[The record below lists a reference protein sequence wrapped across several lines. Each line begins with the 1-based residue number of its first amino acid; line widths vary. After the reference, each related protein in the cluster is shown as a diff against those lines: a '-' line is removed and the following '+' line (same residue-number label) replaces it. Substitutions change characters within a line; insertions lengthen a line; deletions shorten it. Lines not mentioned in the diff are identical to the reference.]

1 MLGVHAQAHPLDRAR
16 DRSAAYDSGVDFSF
30 AFTPDLIAV
39 FLTLFVLEVVLGV
52 DNVIFI
58 SILASKLPKE
68 QQARARNLGLT
79 LAMVIRVVLVL
90 FAGWIITLKEELFV
104 LWGLGFSWKDLI
116 LIAGGLFLVY
126 KAVTEIHHKL
136 EGAEEE
142 HGTGKKVAQVTFAS
156 VITQILLLDIVFSLD
171 SVITAVGMTENLV
184 VIITVVVLSFGIM
197 LFASRFIF
205 AFVNKHPTVKM
216 LALSFLLLI
225 GVFLVAEGFGVH
237 IDKALI
243 YAPMAFAIVV
253 EALNLAYA
261 ARKAKRENLRQH
273 AVQLRPQYPDVDES
287 VAVHAALSNDPHA
300 GSVGLSSKPVAGD
313 DAPAAGE
320 ERQGLG

>member
-1 MLGVHAQAHPLDRAR
+1 
-16 DRSAAYDSGVDFSF
+16 VDFSF

-39 FLTLFVLEVVLGV
+39 FVTLFVLEIVLGV

-79 LAMVIRVVLVL
+79 LAMVIRVVLVF
-90 FAGWIITLKEELFV
+90 FAGWIITLKEDVVVWF
-104 LWGLGFSWKDLI
+104 GMGFSWKDFI

-142 HGTGKKVAQVTFAS
+142 HGSGGKKVAQVTFAS
-156 VITQILLLDIVFSLD
+156 VLIQILLLDIVFSLD

-205 AFVNKHPTVKM
+205 TFVNKHPTVKM

-225 GVFLVAEGFGVH
+225 GVFLIAEGFGIH

-243 YAPMAFAIVV
+243 YAPMAFAILV
-253 EALNLAYA
+253 EALNLIYA
-261 ARKAKRENLRQH
+261 ARKAKREHKAQH

-287 VAVHAALSNDPHA
+287 VAVAAALSKAPDA
-300 GSVGLSSKPVAGD
+300 GAVGLSRKPVSGAAAD
-313 DAPAAGE
+313 D
-320 ERQGLG
+320 ERAGLG

>member
-1 MLGVHAQAHPLDRAR
+1 
-16 DRSAAYDSGVDFSF
+16 VDFSF

-39 FLTLFVLEVVLGV
+39 FLTLFVLEIVLGV

-68 QQARARNLGLT
+68 QQAKARNLGLT
-79 LAMVIRVVLVL
+79 LAMLIRVILVF
-90 FAGWIITLKEELFV
+90 FAGWIITLKEDIFFIGEM
-104 LWGLGFSWKDLI
+104 GFSWKDII

-142 HGTGKKVAQVTFAS
+142 HGGAGPRRVTFAS

-225 GVFLVAEGFGVH
+225 GVFLIAEGFGIK

-243 YAPMAFAIVV
+243 YAPMAFAILV
-253 EALNLAYA
+253 EALNLLYA
-261 ARKAKRENLRQH
+261 ANKAKREHRRQS
-273 AVQLRPQYPDVDES
+273 AVRLRPTYPDVDES
-287 VAVHAALSNDPHA
+287 VAVAAALSKGPDA
-300 GSVGLSSKPVAGD
+300 GAVGLSRKPVQGEA
-313 DAPAAGE
+313 APGE

>member
-1 MLGVHAQAHPLDRAR
+1 M
-16 DRSAAYDSGVDFSF
+16 DFSF

-68 QQARARNLGLT
+68 QQAKARNLGLT
-79 LAMVIRVVLVL
+79 LAMVIRVILVL
-90 FAGWIITLKEELFV
+90 FAGWIITLKEEIFV

-142 HGTGKKVAQVTFAS
+142 HGGAGRKDVTFGA
-156 VITQILLLDIVFSLD
+156 VLAQILALDIVFSLD

-197 LFASRFIF
+197 LFAARFIF
-205 AFVNKHPTVKM
+205 SFVNKHPTVKM

-237 IDKALI
+237 IDKAFI
-243 YAPMAFAIVV
+243 YAPMAFAILV
-253 EALNLAYA
+253 EALNLTYA
-261 ARKAKRENLRQH
+261 ARKAKREHKRQS
-273 AVQLRPQYPDVDES
+273 AVQLRPQYPDADES
-287 VAVHAALSNDPHA
+287 VAVAAALSKGPHA
-300 GSVGLSSKPVAGD
+300 GSVGLSAKPVAGD
-313 DAPAAGE
+313 AAPAAGE

>member
-1 MLGVHAQAHPLDRAR
+1 VGANCREAPGP
-16 DRSAAYDSGVDFSF
+16 YDWRVDFSF

-39 FLTLFVLEVVLGV
+39 FVTLFVLEIVLGV

-58 SILASKLPKE
+58 SILASKLPKD
-68 QQARARNLGLT
+68 QQAKARNLGLT
-79 LAMVIRVVLVL
+79 LAMLIRVILVF
-90 FAGWIITLKEELFV
+90 FAGWIITLKEDVVVWF
-104 LWGLGFSWKDLI
+104 GMGFSWKDFI

-142 HGTGKKVAQVTFAS
+142 HGSGKKVAQVTFAS
-156 VITQILLLDIVFSLD
+156 VIAQILLLDIVFSLD

-197 LFASRFIF
+197 LFAARFIF
-205 AFVNKHPTVKM
+205 TFVNKHPTVKM

-225 GVFLVAEGFGVH
+225 GVFLIAEGFGIK

-253 EALNLAYA
+253 EALNLIYA
-261 ARKAKRENLRQH
+261 ARKAKREKREQH

-287 VAVHAALSNDPHA
+287 VAVGAALSKGPDA
-300 GSVGLSSKPVAGD
+300 GAVGLSRKPVAGSS
-313 DAPAAGE
+313 APE
-320 ERQGLG
+320 ERAGLG

>member
-1 MLGVHAQAHPLDRAR
+1 M
-16 DRSAAYDSGVDFSF
+16 DFSLE
-30 AFTPDLIAV
+30 FTPDLVAV

-68 QQARARNLGLT
+68 QQAKARNLGLT
-79 LAMVIRVVLVL
+79 LAMLIRVVLVF
-90 FAGWIITLKEELFV
+90 FAGWIITLKEDIFFIGE
-104 LWGLGFSWKDLI
+104 WGFSWKDII

-142 HGTGKKVAQVTFAS
+142 HGAGGKVVQVTFAS
-156 VITQILLLDIVFSLD
+156 VLTQILLLDIVFSLD

-205 AFVNKHPTVKM
+205 TFVNKHPTVKM
-216 LALSFLLLI
+216 LALSFLMLI

-253 EALNLAYA
+253 EALNLTYS
-261 ARKAKRENLRQH
+261 ARKAKREQKRLS

-287 VAVHAALSNDPHA
+287 VAVSAALGSGS
-300 GSVGLSSKPVAGD
+300 GSVGLSRKPVSGD
-313 DAPAAGE
+313 GEPAQGRDD
-320 ERQGLG
+320 ERHGLG

>member
-1 MLGVHAQAHPLDRAR
+1 MARGLLLD
-16 DRSAAYDSGVDFSF
+16 
-30 AFTPDLIAV
+30 FTPDLIAV

-68 QQARARNLGLT
+68 QQAKARNLGLT
-79 LAMVIRVVLVL
+79 LAMLIRVVLVF
-90 FAGWIITLKEELFV
+90 FAGWIITLKEDVFFIGE
-104 LWGLGFSWKDLI
+104 LGFSWKDII

-142 HGTGKKVAQVTFAS
+142 HGSGKKVAQVTFGS
-156 VITQILLLDIVFSLD
+156 VIAQILLLDIVFSLD
-171 SVITAVGMTENLV
+171 SVITAVGMTENMI

-205 AFVNKHPTVKM
+205 LFVNKHPTVKM

-225 GVFLVAEGFGVH
+225 GVFLIAEGFGVH
-237 IDKALI
+237 VDKALI
-243 YAPMAFAIVV
+243 YMPMAFAVLVEGLNLWARPQGQAREEAAARGSAAPDLPRHRRVRRGVGGAVGWRDGRLRRAVAQAGGGGCRAQRGGAPGPGLTAAPAPVDSERSREAPCPTV
-253 EALNLAYA
+253 EA
-261 ARKAKRENLRQH
+261 
-273 AVQLRPQYPDVDES
+273 
-287 VAVHAALSNDPHA
+287 
-300 GSVGLSSKPVAGD
+300 
-313 DAPAAGE
+313 
-320 ERQGLG
+320 